1 MDRYVTKGS
10 DETRAL
16 ISLLKTGDKNHFY
29 GKTHT
34 LEVKQLLKEL
44 NSGENNPNYGK
55 KRSAETINKIII
67 SSAHRA
73 KPVYYYKWE
82 DKTYLGSYP
91 SINEM
96 AKKLDLV
103 RSTIQYCIK
112 KQTRLI
118 TKNGSW
124 FISHSKETN
133 S

>member
-1 MDRYVTKGS
+1 
-10 DETRAL
+10 
-16 ISLLKTGDKNHFY
+16 
-29 GKTHT
+29 
-34 LEVKQLLKEL
+34 VKQLLKEL